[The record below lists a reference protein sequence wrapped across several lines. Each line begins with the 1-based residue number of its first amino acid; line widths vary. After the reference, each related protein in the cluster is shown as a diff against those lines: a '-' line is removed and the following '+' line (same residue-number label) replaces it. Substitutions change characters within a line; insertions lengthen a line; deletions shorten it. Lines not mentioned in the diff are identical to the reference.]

1 MPNTSA
7 HLSSDS
13 ASGGSPETLPRVEHL
28 PPPVA
33 PQGPL
38 LPFAAF
44 MGMGAAVVNS
54 PLDSGEVFWTGL
66 GPHDT
71 EMHAR
76 RDGYMIFRFDQTKE
90 YAGGEVPGYQPM
102 YGERWPSEYER
113 AQERRHSLAYRRF
126 VYMNAFLTAF
136 YSGMSVIQKT
146 GGQVQAPINPSNY
159 FRAAFIDGA
168 WQVASHVGQAAKS
181 GPVRDIKAE
190 TLDHAVSVMTACDR
204 LFGEKGLRPLALIQV
219 ACHQYALHQFDTAHL
234 LAWSVIEQQLNL
246 LWANYLNELSAGEN
260 SRTAINRK
268 RRDLLTG
275 RDYTASMVS
284 QMLSLAGKIDDS
296 LLDALNQARDKRNK
310 FVHSLTQVNAHDA
323 GKAIRTATD
332 FLSQIVGT
340 KITSQLALGFH
351 I

>member
-1 MPNTSA
+1 ME
-7 HLSSDS
+7 L
-13 ASGGSPETLPRVEHL
+13 
-28 PPPVA
+28 
-33 PQGPL
+33 
-38 LPFAAF
+38 
-44 MGMGAAVVNS
+44 GAAVSNS
-54 PLDSGEVFWTGL
+54 PFDPSEVFWTGR

-76 RDGYMIFRFDQTKE
+76 RDGFMIFRFDQTNE
-90 YAGGEVPGYQPM
+90 YAGGEVPGFQPV

-113 AQERRHSLAYRRF
+113 AQERRHALAYRRF
-126 VYMNAFLTAF
+126 VYMNAFLATF

-159 FRAAFIDGA
+159 FRAMFIDGT
-168 WQVASHVGQAAKS
+168 WHITSHNGQAAKS
-181 GPVRDIKAE
+181 GPVRDIKVE

-219 ACHQYALHQFDTAHL
+219 ACHHYVLHQFETAHL
-234 LAWSVIEQQLNL
+234 LAWSVIEQQLHL
-246 LWANYLNELSAGEN
+246 LWARYLDELSVGEN
-260 SRTAINRK
+260 ARTVINRK

-284 QMLSLAGKIDDS
+284 QMLSLAGKIDDN

-310 FVHSLTQVNAHDA
+310 FVHGLTQVSADDA
-323 GKAIRTATD
+323 GKAIRTATQ
-332 FLSQIVGT
+332 FLSQILGIE
-340 KITSQLALGFH
+340 ITSQLGLGFH